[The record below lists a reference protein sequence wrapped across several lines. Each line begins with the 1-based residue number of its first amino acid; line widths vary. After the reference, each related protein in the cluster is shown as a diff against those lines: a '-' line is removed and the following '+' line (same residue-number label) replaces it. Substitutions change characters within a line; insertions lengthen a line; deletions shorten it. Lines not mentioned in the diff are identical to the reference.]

1 MPEKSKAADADKD
14 TQKYIELPLSSI
26 TVRDLAKLLETSGA
40 AVVRQLMQ
48 NGIKAS
54 LNKTIDYDTAAIIA
68 TDFGYEIT
76 EQPAEQPPPKPADSA
91 KKQKKQKKQPEE
103 EGLQPRPPV
112 VTIMG
117 HIDHGKTSLLDA
129 IRQTNVIATEAG
141 SITQH
146 IGAYQVEADGQKVTF
161 LDTPGHEAFTTM
173 RARGAQVTD
182 IAVLVVAADD
192 GVMPQTK
199 EAIAH
204 ARAAEVPVIV
214 AINKIDKPD
223 INLDRLKQQ
232 LADEGLVIEEWGGDT
247 VCVTT
252 SAKTKQ
258 GISELLE
265 SILLVAEM
273 LQLKANPDRP
283 AGGAVIEA
291 GLDKQR
297 GPLATFLVQIGTLK
311 TGDAVVVNDISG
323 KIKAMFN
330 DTGKQIKEA
339 EPATPV
345 KVLGLNAVPEAGDTF
360 TVMANEREA
369 RALAQKQQ
377 EKQQELPKQ
386 RIVPT
391 LDEFLAQT
399 EEGQIKELNLIL
411 KTDVQGSIE
420 PIRNSLEQLDTD
432 EVKINIVH
440 SGSGGITE
448 GDVLLAL
455 ASKGIIIGFNTT
467 IAPGAQRRAELEKV
481 DIHRY
486 NIIYQLIEYIEGTIK
501 GMKEPRYVEVVEG
514 HAEVRAIF
522 TAGKYGRIAGV
533 YISDGKVSRDSM
545 VRVIHRKQVVHQG
558 TITSLKRFKDDVK
571 EVNAGYECGIG
582 IAGFNNFEEGDI
594 IEAYQKER
602 ADE

>member
-1 MPEKSKAADADKD
+1 MPEKSKAADTDKD
-14 TQKYIELPLSSI
+14 TQKYVELPLSSI

-68 TDFGYEIT
+68 TDFGYEII
-76 EQPAEQPPPKPADSA
+76 EQPAEQPPPKPVDSA